1 MVLLETRPYINPA
14 VLDVL
19 NEIVNNTSINNTRH
33 CKLKDNNN
41 ITLNQLDKA
50 NRIEI
55 NNTKTKLNIK
65 TKDM

>member
-33 CKLKDNNN
+33 YKLKDNNN